1 MLFTGNQFQNERYT
15 KLKVNKWKRIF
26 HCKWKWKKKNPG
38 VTILIPDKTDLT
50 QKLYSKRQRR
60 TLHNNKGSN
69 PTRG

>member
-1 MLFTGNQFQNERYT
+1 MEKDISLQMEME
-15 KLKVNKWKRIF
+15 
-26 HCKWKWKKKNPG
+26 KKNPG

-50 QKLYSKRQRR
+50 QRLYSKRQRR